1 MMQGAPDYCRVAG
14 SVSGGPVGPVGGGG
28 LQALVDAWC
37 RDVGRPLY
45 GPDPHH
51 TCGPG
56 CTVLGTW
63 PHQVCAESRQEHHCG
78 GLTGPRAC
86 RFLASTGE
94 GTVCTFSGRV
104 LGGVADT
111 VPSAGDPHWGHVSPP
126 PCPSVPPGPP
136 RCPSVPPAPPHNK
149 PRSPCPGVCAFL
161 PSPDCPLAPA
171 GLASSERAASAAR

>member
-1 MMQGAPDYCRVAG
+1 MATDPKGLWPVRPPGEDSGVVTG
-14 SVSGGPVGPVGGGG
+14 GGPGC

-37 RDVGRPLY
+37 RDSGRPLY

-63 PHQVCAESRQEHHCG
+63 PHHVCAESRQEHHCG
-78 GLTGPRAC
+78 GLGAC

-111 VPSAGDPHWGHVSPP
+111 VPCHGDPHWGHVSP
-126 PCPSVPPGPP
+126 
-136 RCPSVPPAPPHNK
+136 RY
-149 PRSPCPGVCAFL
+149 PGV
-161 PSPDCPLAPA
+161 P
-171 GLASSERAASAAR
+171 GVRA